1 MNIKTRLDERKLS
14 KQRKIKEYE
23 ELTISDDFM
32 FYKVMQNSE
41 LCKELLEIILSVEI
55 EKLEYISR
63 QKVLRK
69 KYDGKGIRLDV
80 YTKDAEGTVYN
91 LEMQAIKKSDI
102 PKRSRYY
109 QGVIDT
115 DNFKEGADYNS
126 LNKSI
131 IIFICRFDLFKKGRP
146 IYTFKSFCEEEVGLE
161 LGDEATRIFINSKWI
176 LDKEKWDKSLVT
188 PRMASLLRYIE
199 EGKVTD
205 EYTKK
210 LECEISKVKQD
221 MRWRKKY
228 MVYEKNINYAREEG
242 IVIGEERGQEL
253 MGRLYNILLTSG
265 QVEAATRAS
274 TDPEY
279 REQLFKEYGLK

>member
-188 PRMASLLRYIE
+188 PRIPTTSLSESNSTIHP
-199 EGKVTD
+199 
-205 EYTKK
+205 
-210 LECEISKVKQD
+210 
-221 MRWRKKY
+221 
-228 MVYEKNINYAREEG
+228 
-242 IVIGEERGQEL
+242 
-253 MGRLYNILLTSG
+253 NILSSVL
-265 QVEAATRAS
+265 
-274 TDPEY
+274 
-279 REQLFKEYGLK
+279 